1 MIIQITLSSCCCL
14 VTQSSSFFEKESC
27 VTRQKLA
34 HTLEFMIKEF
44 SLVAQILLM
53 YID

>member
-1 MIIQITLSSCCCL
+1 MQITLSSCCCL

-34 HTLEFMIKEF
+34 HALENFMIKEF

>member
-1 MIIQITLSSCCCL
+1 MQITLSSCCCL
-14 VTQSSSFFEKESC
+14 VTQSSSFFEKESG

-34 HTLEFMIKEF
+34 HTLENFMIKEF